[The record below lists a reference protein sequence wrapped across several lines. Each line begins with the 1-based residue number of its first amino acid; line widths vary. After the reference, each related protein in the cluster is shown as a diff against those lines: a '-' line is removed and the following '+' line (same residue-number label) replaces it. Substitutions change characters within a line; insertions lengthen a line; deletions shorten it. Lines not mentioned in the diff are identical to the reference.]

1 MSELVVTDNQQ
12 QPDQLSDFEQER
24 KDNRERWERKELKR
38 ASGGPEGRRSRTA
51 PDTIEVGDLRF
62 RSVASTAQDQ
72 FHISHIAMIRILQKL
87 KVPIIVAP
95 GGRYYN
101 ETVFELALIALSW
114 FHASGFALPG
124 APKVLAKIDDLAL
137 PHNLPPTFPDEDN
150 LQKAIAA
157 FTLMAKIK
165 NRSSSITLRNLLK
178 KATAKDLG

>member
-24 KDNRERWERKELKR
+24 KDNRERWERKELKKVD
-38 ASGGPEGRRSRTA
+38 RSRTA
-51 PDTIEVGDLRF
+51 PDTFEVGDLRF

-178 KATAKDLG
+178 KATAKDFG